1 MGVKTQISIFHGN
14 NIFNGKSYPTKI
26 NFITTQNNDVYNYVT
41 TNINISDIVFNTI
54 EPPIRFKLQD
64 NDDQDLQFPL
74 QIPQED
80 NVVYYSYRKQIKLQ
94 FIPDGIGDT
103 IIQNLRVYVDTGK
116 TDASGNLIMD
126 NGVIV
131 NLKVDNEYTPQS
143 ILDVTQGLG
152 DTQLNQL
159 EYSKTNQL
167 PLNTGVVFNTQ
178 ENPLINIDTTDI
190 STIYD
195 TLNQRL
201 FGNQPYLYLIV
212 GLTKDQEQGIQS
224 QFNIYYVYDEI

>member
-26 NFITTQNNDVYNYVT
+26 NFISTQNNDVYNYVT

-116 TDASGNLIMD
+116 TDSSGNLIMD

-159 EYSKTNQL
+159 EYDKTNQL

-195 TLNQRL
+195 TLSQRL
-201 FGNQPYLYLIV
+201 FGNQPYLYLIA

>member
-116 TDASGNLIMD
+116 TDSSGNLIMD

-159 EYSKTNQL
+159 EYDKTNQL

-195 TLNQRL
+195 TLSQRL

>member
-26 NFITTQNNDVYNYVT
+26 NFISTQNNDVYNYVT

-116 TDASGNLIMD
+116 TDSSGNLIMD

-212 GLTKDQEQGIQS
+212 GLTKDQEQGISS

>member
-26 NFITTQNNDVYNYVT
+26 NFISTQNNDVYNYVT

-116 TDASGNLIMD
+116 TDSSGNLIMD

-159 EYSKTNQL
+159 EYDKTNQL

-195 TLNQRL
+195 TLSQRL

>member
-1 MGVKTQISIFHGN
+1 MGVKTQIVIFHGN
-14 NIFNGKSYPTKI
+14 NIFNGKSYPSKI
-26 NFITTQNNDVYNYVT
+26 NFISTQNNEVYNYVT
-41 TNINISDIVFNTI
+41 SKFNIPDIIFNLVT
-54 EPPIRFKLQD
+54 PPIRFKLQD

-116 TDASGNLIMD
+116 TDSSGNLIMD
-126 NGVIV
+126 NGIIV
-131 NLKVDNEYTPQS
+131 NLKIDNEYIPQS
-143 ILDVTQGLG
+143 IIDVTQGLG
-152 DTQLNQL
+152 ESQINQL
-159 EYSKTNQL
+159 TYDKKNQL
-167 PLNTGVVFNTQ
+167 PLNTGIVYNTKD
-178 ENPLINIDTTDI
+178 NPLISIDTTDI
-190 STIYD
+190 STITN

-212 GLTKDQEQGIQS
+212 GLTKEQEQGISS

>member
-212 GLTKDQEQGIQS
+212 GLTKDQEQGISS

>member
-103 IIQNLRVYVDTGK
+103 IIQNLRVYVDSGK
-116 TDASGNLIMD
+116 TDSSGNLIMD

-159 EYSKTNQL
+159 EYDKTNQL

-195 TLNQRL
+195 TLSQRL